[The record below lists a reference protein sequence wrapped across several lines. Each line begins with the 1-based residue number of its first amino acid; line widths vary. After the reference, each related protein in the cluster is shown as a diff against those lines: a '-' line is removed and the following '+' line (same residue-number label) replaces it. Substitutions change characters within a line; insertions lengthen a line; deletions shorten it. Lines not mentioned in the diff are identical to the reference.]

1 MKIDYLSG
9 SRADFGLML
18 PCLRALG
25 QCSDF
30 DCRVVVTA
38 QHLAPGYGNTVTDI
52 EASGLE
58 IAARIPVKLSGA
70 DGAEMAIALS
80 DELRQLV
87 DYWRNDGPDAIM
99 LLGDRGEMVAGAL
112 AAIHLGV
119 PVIHVAGGERSG
131 TLDESF
137 RHAITK
143 LSHVH
148 LCSTGKASERIERM
162 GEKSENIHV
171 IGAPGLV
178 GIHDAADEVIDLAR
192 EFGLTPDK
200 PVALVIYHPV
210 VQEASEASKQAR
222 EVLEALRRAGYAQLV
237 LRPNSD
243 AGGAAINSMLDGMHD
258 TRDLIVIDHLNR
270 RRYLSV
276 LRNAQL
282 IAGNSSSGIVE
293 SASMRTACLNI
304 GSRQFARDRN
314 PNTIDCPVV
323 RPEALDAAISQ
334 AKELPLDGTT
344 IYGNGDADTLMIEAL
359 RRTEFSS
366 SILAKTNTY

>member
-18 PCLRALG
+18 PCLRALD

-30 DCRVVVTA
+30 DCRIVVTA
-38 QHLAPGYGNTVTDI
+38 QHLALGYGDTITDI

-58 IAARIPVKLSGA
+58 IAARIPVKLSGV
-70 DGAEMAIALS
+70 DGAEMAMALS

-87 DYWRNDGPDAIM
+87 GFWSDDRPNAVM

-112 AAIHLGV
+112 AAIHLGI

-148 LCSTGKASERIERM
+148 LCSTGKAAERIERM

-178 GIHDAADEVIDLAR
+178 GIHDAAEEVIDLAQ
-192 EFGLTPDK
+192 EFGLNSDK

-210 VQEASEASKQAR
+210 VQEASEASKQA
-222 EVLEALRRAGYAQLV
+222 EAVLEALRRAGYAQLV

-243 AGGAAINSMLDGMHD
+243 AGGAAINGMLDGM
-258 TRDLIVIDHLNR
+258 RGSEDLTVVDHLSR
-270 RRYLSV
+270 RRYLSI
-276 LRNAQL
+276 LRHAQL

-293 SASMRTACLNI
+293 SASLRTACLNI
-304 GSRQFARDRN
+304 GSRQFARDQN
-314 PNTIDCPVV
+314 PNTIDCPSIS
-323 RPEALDAAISQ
+323 PEALDTAISQ
-334 AKELPLDGTT
+334 AKKLVLDGST
-344 IYGNGDADTLMIEAL
+344 IYGNGDADILMIQAL
-359 RRTEFSS
+359 RRTDFSS
-366 SILAKTNTY
+366 AILAKTNTY